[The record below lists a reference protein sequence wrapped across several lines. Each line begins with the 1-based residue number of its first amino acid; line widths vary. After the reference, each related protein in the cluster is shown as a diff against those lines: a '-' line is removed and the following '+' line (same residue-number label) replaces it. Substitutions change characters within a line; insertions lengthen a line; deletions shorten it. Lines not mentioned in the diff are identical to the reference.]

1 MIQTKKE
8 GVLHKG
14 KIRKAGEL
22 LSLPAQDE
30 ERLVR
35 EGWATFVEA
44 WASAPAEQAAL
55 LRSAGAE
62 GPETGLPED
71 GLNTHDPEQPATSV
85 EEAAPKK
92 TRGRKK

>member
-44 WASAPAEQAAL
+44 WASAPAEQAAP
-55 LRSAGAE
+55 G
-62 GPETGLPED
+62 GGGLTLTPVRD
-71 GLNTHDPEQPATSV
+71 DPSRP
-85 EEAAPKK
+85 
-92 TRGRKK
+92 RR